1 MADEIRVLIA
11 DDHPIFRKGLKE
23 AIEIDEHVKVV
34 AEAADGEAA
43 LRSIEVER
51 PHVAVLDIDM
61 PRMSGIELAR
71 LVMSRELPV
80 EIIFLT
86 MHRDEGL
93 FNAAMDL
100 GVKGYVLKDS
110 AVTEIIDGIRATHEG
125 KHFISP
131 SVSSYLINR
140 SNRAASLHDRTP
152 GLSDL
157 TAQEKRILKSIAESK
172 TSREIA
178 DELGISR
185 RTVENH
191 RANICEKLELHGSNA
206 LLRFAIE
213 HKSQLH

>member
-1 MADEIRVLIA
+1 MEPDIKVLIA

-23 AIEIDEHVKVV
+23 AIEIDEHIQVV

-43 LRSIEVER
+43 LRLTQEAK
-51 PHVAVLDIDM
+51 PAVAVLDIDM
-61 PRMSGIELAR
+61 PRLSGIELAR
-71 LVMSRELPV
+71 RVIESELAT

-86 MHRDEGL
+86 MHKDEGL
-93 FNAAMDL
+93 FNTAMDM

-110 AVTEIIDGIRATHEG
+110 AVTEIIDSIHAVFDGRHYV
-125 KHFISP
+125 SP
-131 SVSSYLINR
+131 SVSSYLMHR
-140 SNRAASLHDRTP
+140 RDRAASVRDTRP
-152 GLSDL
+152 GVSAL

-178 DELGISR
+178 DELVISR

-213 HKSQLH
+213 HKSQIH